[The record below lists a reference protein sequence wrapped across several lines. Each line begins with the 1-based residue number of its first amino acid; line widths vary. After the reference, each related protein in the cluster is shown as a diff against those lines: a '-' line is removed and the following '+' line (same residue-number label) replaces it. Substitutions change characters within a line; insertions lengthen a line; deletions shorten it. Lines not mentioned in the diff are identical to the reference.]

1 VDGPSTL
8 GQPSVS
14 RASVA
19 DVDWKP
25 ALVHA
30 LERGDRAALARIPKT
45 DLHCHALLSA
55 PIETYAAVVGELPP
69 VPRRFGSFQAFAG
82 WVAAHLLPALPDPK
96 VVRRVLRAA
105 LDRMVADGV
114 VYAEMSFD
122 LIAPDFLQMP
132 VEEFAAMVGEE
143 GARVAPRL
151 RLAPEIGISRGLPPE
166 QAMPRLRAWIATGV
180 FRSVDLYDDE
190 NLGRLEDFVPLY
202 RLAGEHG
209 LRLKAHAGEMCG
221 PEGVRRAVELLGL
234 HAVQHG
240 VRAVEDPS
248 VVDFL
253 AERRTVL
260 HVCPTS
266 NWSLGVCETL
276 EGHPA
281 PRLAAAGVRL
291 TANSDDFTLF
301 GAEVSDEL
309 VNLVRMGI
317 APAEVARMVETGLR
331 DIPD

>member
-1 VDGPSTL
+1 MAEIG
-8 GQPSVS
+8 
-14 RASVA
+14 
-19 DVDWKP
+19 WKP
-25 ALVHA
+25 ALVRA
-30 LERGDRAALARIPKT
+30 LEIRDRAALARIPKT

-55 PIETYAAVVGELPP
+55 PVEAYAAVIDGLPP
-69 VPRRFGSFQAFAG
+69 VPRRFGSFHAFAG
-82 WVAAHLLPALPDPK
+82 WVAAHLIPALPDPN
-96 VVRRVLRAA
+96 VVRAILRAA

-122 LIAPDFLQMP
+122 LILPDFLQMP
-132 VEEFAAMVGEE
+132 VEEFAALIDEE
-143 GARVAPRL
+143 GTRVRPYL
-151 RLAPEIGISRGLPPE
+151 RLAPEIGIARSVPPE
-166 QAMPRLRAWIATGV
+166 QAMPRLRSWIATGV

-202 RLAGEHG
+202 RMAGEHG

-221 PEGVRRAVELLGL
+221 AEAVRRAVELLGL

-240 VRAVEDPS
+240 VRAVEDPA

-253 AERRTVL
+253 AGRGTIL

-266 NWSLGVCETL
+266 NWSLGVCDAL
-276 EGHPA
+276 ERHPA

-301 GAEVSDEL
+301 GADVSDEL
-309 VNLVRMGI
+309 LNLVRMGI
-317 APAEVARMVETGLR
+317 APADVARMVENGLGE
-331 DIPD
+331 IPG

>member
-1 VDGPSTL
+1 V
-8 GQPSVS
+8 V
-14 RASVA
+14 

-25 ALVHA
+25 ALVRA
-30 LERGDRAALARIPKT
+30 LETGDRAALARIPKT

-55 PIETYAAVVGELPP
+55 PIETYAAVLGDLPP

-82 WVAAHLLPALPDPK
+82 WVAAHLLPALPDPG

-122 LIAPDFLQMP
+122 LIVPDFLQMP
-132 VEEFAAMVGEE
+132 VEEFAAMVQEE
-143 GARVAPRL
+143 AARVAAHL

-180 FRSVDLYDDE
+180 FRSLDLYDE
-190 NLGRLEDFVPLY
+190 NLSRLEDFVPLY

-234 HAVQHG
+234 QAVQHG

-253 AERRTVL
+253 ARRQTIL
-260 HVCPTS
+260 NVCPTS
-266 NWSLGVCETL
+266 NWSLGVYETL
-276 EGHPA
+276 EHHPA

-309 VNLVRMGI
+309 VNLVHMGI
-317 APAEVARMVETGLR
+317 APAEVARMVETGLGH
-331 DIPD
+331 IPD